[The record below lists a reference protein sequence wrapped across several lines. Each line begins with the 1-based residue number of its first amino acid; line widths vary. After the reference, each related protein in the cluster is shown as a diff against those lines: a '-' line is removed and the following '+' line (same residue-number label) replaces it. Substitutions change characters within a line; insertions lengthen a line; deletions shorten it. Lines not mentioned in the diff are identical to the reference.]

1 MTASV
6 VLLVVGAL
14 LLGVGWV
21 SGSDSMIFGSIAA
34 TLVSALLL
42 IASIL
47 RDRRRLAPAGVVAA
61 GAGAPAPLGVL
72 LGGEAELPAEEEEEE
87 EEAVFAPPTR
97 PRATPRKRAAVKP
110 KAAAKRAAPKPK
122 TTARRPAPKAKAAAV
137 PKAKAAAKKVT
148 TRSSVVVAP
157 EEKPARRGKPKA
169 SARAAKRK

>member
-1 MTASV
+1 MMTASV

-87 EEAVFAPPTR
+87 EEEEAVFAPPTR

-122 TTARRPAPKAKAAAV
+122 TTARHPA

-148 TRSSVVVAP
+148 TRSAVVVAP